1 MALEYLPDSQHWP
14 ILADSAEKARS
25 ALAALSKTV
34 LDGLRPPAGAY
45 AFFNHNSYA
54 ISRVEDC
61 KLILYRLCRGR
72 VLLSHFTKLA
82 DAARPAGHPA
92 GVPFPDEMRR
102 NLREEDWHTSLMKL
116 DLESLYVFGT
126 ALLDSWAL
134 QAIATQTLPLKGLH
148 PFVELTHYLEDNP
161 QALCGLWPQ
170 MKSEMLW
177 LHFQLRFYRNKF
189 VVHANR
195 PWQRGTTRSS
205 YGHDFN
211 LHTPSPPGWLNDER
225 LDQEIRA
232 LIGFAPDHIQKAPD
246 NYWERSPGALIER
259 IFNNIG
265 SVSRREDRERIAR
278 VFAKKGGST
287 PSYEILGK
295 RLLDFVA
302 EGSNRLAE
310 CAEVDLA
317 RVDLGKPHSTSRE
330 MHERWLKRQEPEDA
344 AGDS

>member
-1 MALEYLPDSQHWP
+1 MGFEDLPDSQHWR
-14 ILADSAEKARS
+14 ILADSADKARS

-34 LDGLRPPAGAY
+34 LDGLSPPAGAY
-45 AFFNHNSYA
+45 AFFNHNGYA

-72 VLLSHFTKLA
+72 VLLSHFAKMA
-82 DAARPAGHPA
+82 DAAKPAGHPA
-92 GVPFPDEMRR
+92 GERFPDEMQQILKEQ
-102 NLREEDWHTSLMKL
+102 NWHTSLMKL

-126 ALLDSWAL
+126 ALLDLWAL
-134 QAIATQTLPLKGLH
+134 QAIATQALPVKVLH
-148 PFVELTHYLEDNP
+148 PFVELTHHLEDNP

-170 MKSEMLW
+170 MKTEMLW

-195 PWQRGTTRSS
+195 PWQRGTTRST

-211 LHTPSPPGWLNDER
+211 LHTPSPPGWLDDER

-246 NYWERSPGALIER
+246 DYWERSPGALIEG

-265 SVSRREDRERIAR
+265 NVSSREDRERIAR

-302 EGSNRLAE
+302 AGSGHLAQCVE
-310 CAEVDLA
+310 SNLA
-317 RVDLGKPHSTSRE
+317 CVDLGKPHSTT
-330 MHERWLKRQEPEDA
+330 P
-344 AGDS
+344 